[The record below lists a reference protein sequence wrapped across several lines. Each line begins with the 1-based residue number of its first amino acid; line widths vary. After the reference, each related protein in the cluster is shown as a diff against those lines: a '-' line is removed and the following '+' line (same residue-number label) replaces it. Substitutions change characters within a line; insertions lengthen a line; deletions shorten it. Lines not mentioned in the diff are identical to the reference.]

1 MKVSSRPV
9 VYLLHGD
16 DEHAM
21 QRFVQRMEEKLGDP
35 ATAQLNLTVLE
46 RENFSLGALASAAQ
60 AMPFLAERRLVVV
73 HDPLAALASS
83 QQREKFTALLENLP
97 ESTALVLL
105 IHQRLQPSHWLL
117 RWAATQGE
125 RVFIRALNRP
135 QGAQLTAWIRAQ
147 AAERDGAITPT
158 AAQLLAE
165 AVGADPHQLIQEV
178 EKLLAY
184 VNYARP
190 IDEEDVMLLVSGR
203 VEGDIFALVDAV
215 GNQNARQA
223 LKRLRVML
231 ELEHPLRIFAM
242 IIRQFRL
249 LLLTRELMDN
259 GATADEIAA
268 ALKVQPFLAPRL
280 IAQARR
286 YTLASLEHIYRRLAE
301 IDAAIKSGQVEAEVA
316 LETLVAALT
325 A

>member
-1 MKVSSRPV
+1 MSSRPV

-21 QRFVQRMEEKLGDP
+21 QQFVQRMEEKLGDP